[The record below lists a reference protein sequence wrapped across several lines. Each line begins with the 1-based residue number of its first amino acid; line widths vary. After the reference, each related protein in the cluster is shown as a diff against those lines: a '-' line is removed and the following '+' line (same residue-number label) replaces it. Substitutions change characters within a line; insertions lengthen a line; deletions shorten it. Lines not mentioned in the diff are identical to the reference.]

1 MKTTLLTSVLIASLA
16 ACGVAHAGQYMD
28 AQALSAAATGERF
41 TSGRDTYRMLPGTV
55 VSAPVPNQL
64 ADGGPAPAANPRVSR
79 AAAIDGIDGI
89 DGKVAARIGPYSVVL
104 PSSAARN
111 ASTRAPNST
120 ASAERPLAAAL
131 NERNGRVVLVQPQL
145 KLSNTT
151 PASATALAS
160 SSGGRIVYTSTIDNS
175 AVIAYP
181 SIERT
186 QQALSRLRTATPGM
200 QAALVV
206 QQAVM
211 QPM

>member
-16 ACGVAHAGQYMD
+16 AYGIAHAGQYMD

-55 VSAPVPNQL
+55 VSDAVPSDLVN
-64 ADGGPAPAANPRVSR
+64 AAPASAAKAR
-79 AAAIDGIDGI
+79 ASSTAAIV
-89 DGKVAARIGPYSVVL
+89 GKVAARIGPYAVVL
-104 PSSAARN
+104 PSTSAARGAATH
-111 ASTRAPNST
+111 ASTST
-120 ASAERPLAAAL
+120 GSERSLAAAL

-145 KLSNTT
+145 KLSDTT

-160 SSGGRIVYTSTIDNS
+160 SSGGRIVYTSTIDRS

-181 SIERT
+181 SIEKT
-186 QQALSRLRTATPGM
+186 QQALSRLRATTPGM

-206 QQAVM
+206 QQSVI